1 MATRNSAKI
10 SAEIKSYLDD
20 AIKNL
25 VTESDIDSLKR
36 YIEEQSALIKNLTEK
51 ISTLDEKLNPSEA
64 CIEKLNDKITNLEG
78 KLAYFES
85 QDEVKSRKID
95 DLEQYERQESLRF
108 SGFEVKD
115 SKSKE
120 ECESKVKSYI
130 KNCLNVDVEESEFN
144 RIHRIG
150 PKINKNGKAFQ
161 QIIVKSKGFVPR
173 TKVYT
178 ARKHKAD
185 IAIYLDLTKCRYLL
199 LKDTYIRANN
209 YASVDFACA
218 DINCSLCLRLKNG
231 DWKFFNS
238 LEELERLLLE
248 IQ

>member
-10 SAEIKSYLDD
+10 SAEVKSYLDD

-95 DLEQYERQESLRF
+95 DLEQYGRQE
-108 SGFEVKD
+108 
-115 SKSKE
+115 
-120 ECESKVKSYI
+120 Y
-130 KNCLNVDVEESEFN
+130 LNLVV
-144 RIHRIG
+144 
-150 PKINKNGKAFQ
+150 
-161 QIIVKSKGFVPR
+161 
-173 TKVYT
+173 
-178 ARKHKAD
+178 
-185 IAIYLDLTKCRYLL
+185 
-199 LKDTYIRANN
+199 LK
-209 YASVDFACA
+209 
-218 DINCSLCLRLKNG
+218 
-231 DWKFFNS
+231 
-238 LEELERLLLE
+238 
-248 IQ
+248 